1 MKLLRGVPGLLLAAA
16 AGALQTWACVQPA
29 AWPLPF
35 AAIALLAC
43 LVHGASVR
51 RAAALGWAFGC
62 AWLLAATWWLFISLH
77 RYGGLPA
84 PLALLAVL
92 ALCAA
97 LSLYLAGAMAWV
109 AHRRSGRPLQ
119 DASRFAAA
127 WLAAELARAVWFTGF
142 PWAATGYSQV
152 DGPLALLAPWLG
164 AYGLGTLVAWVAAG
178 LGLGAAALWPTRRGV
193 LAPDR
198 QTGVLAAAWQRSAVL
213 VIGLALG
220 LLMACA
226 GWTLWRG
233 APDFT
238 QPSQPGG
245 ASLRVAL
252 LQTNVAQDEKFAAEH
267 LPASLAWVAQAL
279 LAAQAD
285 LVLAPETAVPLLPA
299 QLDDLSP
306 GYWAALQRHFGRPGG
321 PAALVGV
328 PLGSYEQ
335 GYTNSVVGLSAAMPA
350 SAATATTA
358 AAASAAATPP
368 EPGYRYDKFH
378 LVPFGEFIPTGF
390 RWFTTLMNI
399 PLGDFNR
406 GPINPPS
413 FSVQGE
419 RVAPNICYEDLFG
432 EALALRFADVGS
444 APTILANV
452 GNIGWFG
459 NTIAV
464 PQHLQIS
471 RLRSLELQRPMLR
484 ATNTGATAVIDHRG
498 RVTAQLAPFS
508 RAVLTSTVQGRQ
520 GLTPFARWSA
530 AAGAWPLGALGPLWA
545 LAALGLA
552 WPVGR
557 RVQRR
562 AGQ

>member
-1 MKLLRGVPGLLLAAA
+1 MTLLRGVPGLLLAGA

-35 AAIALLAC
+35 AAIALLAWQ
-43 LVHGASVR
+43 VHAASVR

-62 AWLLAATWWLFISLH
+62 AWLVAATWWLFISLH
-77 RYGGLPA
+77 RYGSLPA
-84 PLALLAVL
+84 PLAVLAVL

-97 LSLYLAGAMAWV
+97 LSLYLAGVMAWV
-109 AHRRSGRPLQ
+109 AHRRSGRPLL
-119 DASRFAAA
+119 DATRFAAA

-152 DGPLALLAPWLG
+152 DSPLALLAPWLG
-164 AYGLGTLVAWVAAG
+164 GYGLGALVAWVAACLA
-178 LGLGAAALWPTRRGV
+178 LGGARLWPARAGAGSAGALVAAPQRSAASAVALALALLAGAAA
-193 LAPDR
+193 
-198 QTGVLAAAWQRSAVL
+198 
-213 VIGLALG
+213 
-220 LLMACA
+220 
-226 GWTLWRG
+226 WTAWRG

-238 QPSQPGG
+238 QPSRPGG

-267 LPASLAWVAQAL
+267 LPASLAWVSQAL
-279 LAAQAD
+279 LTAQAD
-285 LVLAPETAVPLLPA
+285 LVLAPETAVPLLPD
-299 QLDDLSP
+299 QLEQLSP
-306 GYWAALQRHFGRPGG
+306 GYWAALQRHFGQTGG

-328 PLGSYEQ
+328 PLGSYER
-335 GYTNSVVGLSAAMPA
+335 GYTNSVVGLSAATA
-350 SAATATTA
+350 ATTA
-358 AAASAAATPP
+358 AATPA

-390 RWFTTLMNI
+390 RWFTALMDI

-406 GPINPPS
+406 GPINAPS
-413 FSVQGE
+413 FSTHGE

-432 EALALRFADVGS
+432 EALALRFADVAT

-459 NTIAV
+459 DTIAV
-464 PQHLQIS
+464 PQHLQIA

-498 RVTAQLAPFS
+498 RVTAQLPPFR

-530 AAGAWPLGALGPLWA
+530 EAGAWPLGALGPLWA

-557 RVQRR
+557 R

>member
-1 MKLLRGVPGLLLAAA
+1 MSTAAGRRGGPALAGVPGLLLAGA

-35 AAIALLAC
+35 VAIALLAW
-43 LVHGASVR
+43 LVHGTSVR

-62 AWLLAATWWLFISLH
+62 AWLVAATWWLFISLH

-84 PLALLAVL
+84 PLAALAVL

-119 DASRFAAA
+119 DSCRFAAA

-164 AYGLGTLVAWVAAG
+164 GYGLGALVAWVAAG
-178 LGLGAAALWPTRRGV
+178 VGLGVAALWPARRGA
-193 LAPDR
+193 LAPDQPTR
-198 QTGVLAAAWQRSAVL
+198 ALATTARHRSAVL
-213 VIGLALG
+213 AISLALG
-220 LLMACA
+220 LLASCA
-226 GWTLWRG
+226 GWTIWRG

-285 LVLAPETAVPLLPA
+285 LVLAPETAVPLLPE
-299 QLDDLSP
+299 QLDELSP
-306 GYWAALQRHFGRPGG
+306 GYWAALQDHFSRPDG

-328 PLGSYEQ
+328 PLGSFEQ
-335 GYTNSVVGLSAAMPA
+335 GYTNSVLGLS
-350 SAATATTA
+350 S
-358 AAASAAATPP
+358 ASAAASGAVPA
-368 EPGYRYDKFH
+368 YRYDKFH

-406 GPINPPS
+406 GPINAPS
-413 FSVQGE
+413 FSVRGE

-432 EALALRFADVGS
+432 EALALRFADAAA

-459 NTIAV
+459 DTIAV

-471 RLRSLELQRPMLR
+471 RLRSLELQRPTLR

-498 RVTAQLAPFS
+498 RVTAQLPPFT

-530 AAGAWPLGALGPLWA
+530 TAGAWPLGALGPLWA
-545 LAALGLA
+545 VAVLGLA
-552 WPVGR
+552 WPVGW
-557 RVQRR
+557 RVRRR

>member
-1 MKLLRGVPGLLLAAA
+1 MSQGLSLGLRPAAGRRAWPGLLLAGA

-35 AAIALLAC
+35 AAIALLAW
-43 LVHGASVR
+43 LVDGASAR
-51 RAAALGWAFGC
+51 RAAAFGWAFGC
-62 AWLLAATWWLFISLH
+62 AWLMAATWWLFISLH

-84 PLALLAVL
+84 PLAAAAVL

-97 LSLYLAGAMAWV
+97 LSLYLAAAMAWV

-119 DASRFAAA
+119 DASCFAAA

-164 AYGLGTLVAWVAAG
+164 GYGLGALVAWVAAG
-178 LGLGAAALWPTRRGV
+178 LALGAAALLPARRGAGRPV
-193 LAPDR
+193 GLATAP
-198 QTGVLAAAWQRSAVL
+198 QRSAVL
-213 VIGLALG
+213 AVSLALA
-220 LLMACA
+220 LLASCA

-285 LVLAPETAVPLLPA
+285 LVLAPETAVPLLPD
-299 QLDDLSP
+299 QLDGLSP
-306 GYWAALQRHFGRPGG
+306 GYWAALQDHFGQPGG

-335 GYTNSVVGLSAAMPA
+335 GYTNSVVGLL
-350 SAATATTA
+350 SAATAATAVTA
-358 AAASAAATPP
+358 AGTWA
-368 EPGYRYDKFH
+368 EPAYRYDKFH

-390 RWFTTLMNI
+390 RWFTTLMDI

-406 GPINPPS
+406 GPINAPS
-413 FSVQGE
+413 FSLRGE

-432 EALALRFADVGS
+432 EALALRFADVAT

-459 NTIAV
+459 DTIAV

-498 RVTAQLAPFS
+498 RVTAQLPPFT

-557 RVQRR
+557 R
-562 AGQ
+562 AGR

>member
-1 MKLLRGVPGLLLAAA
+1 MTVLRGLPGLLLAGA

-35 AAIALLAC
+35 TAIALLAW
-43 LVHGASVR
+43 LVHRASVS
-51 RAAALGWAFGC
+51 RAAALGWAFGS

-84 PLALLAVL
+84 PLAVLAVL

-97 LSLYLAGAMAWV
+97 LSLYLAAAMAWV
-109 AHRRSGRPLQ
+109 AYRRSGRPLQ

-164 AYGLGTLVAWVAAG
+164 GYGLGALVAWVAAG
-178 LGLGAAALWPTRRGV
+178 LALGAAALWPTRRGV
-193 LAPDR
+193 LAPDPH
-198 QTGVLAAAWQRSAVL
+198 TSALAAARQRSAVL
-213 VIGLALG
+213 AISLALG
-220 LLMACA
+220 LLVACA
-226 GWTLWRG
+226 GWTMWRG

-285 LVLAPETAVPLLPA
+285 LVLAPETAVPLLPD
-299 QLDDLSP
+299 QLDALSP
-306 GYWAALQRHFGRPGG
+306 GYWAALQRHFGQPGG

-328 PLGSYEQ
+328 PLGSFEQ
-335 GYTNSVVGLSAAMPA
+335 GYTNSVVGLSSSAKAAE
-350 SAATATTA
+350 TA
-358 AAASAAATPP
+358 AVAASSSQDSKPA
-368 EPGYRYDKFH
+368 YRYDKFH

-406 GPINPPS
+406 GPINAAS
-413 FSVQGE
+413 FSVYGE

-432 EALALRFADVGS
+432 EALALRFADGTS

-459 NTIAV
+459 DTIAV

-498 RVTAQLAPFS
+498 RVTAQLQPFT

-557 RVQRR
+557 KP
-562 AGQ
+562 GQ